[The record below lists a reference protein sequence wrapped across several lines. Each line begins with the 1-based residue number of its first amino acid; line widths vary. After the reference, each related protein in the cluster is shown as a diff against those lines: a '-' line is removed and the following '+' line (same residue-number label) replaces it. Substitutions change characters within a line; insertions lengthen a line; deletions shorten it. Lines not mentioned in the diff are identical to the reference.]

1 KRKRSGG
8 IEMKDLLSDAL
19 AGAITV
25 TALIIIIVLIHMA
38 GGGNAE
44 NNVGNGQAYSYTITA
59 VIDGEV
65 YGIPI
70 DKESEGNRGIF
81 LYEREI
87 PFTVDEGDEITVIWG
102 AEEDEFAYIGRA
114 N

>member
-1 KRKRSGG
+1 
-8 IEMKDLLSDAL
+8 MKNLLSDAL
-19 AGAITV
+19 AGAITI

-38 GGGNAE
+38 VVGGGNAE

-70 DKESEGNRGIF
+70 NKESEGNRGIF

-87 PFTVDEGDEITVIWG
+87 PFTVDEGDKITVIWG